1 MLFRSFIFS
10 EVTKKLTMIGLGIY
24 IFLLL
29 VNLCLANR
37 VTCQYNSGMNIQDV
51 LMKIIMAVGKQL
63 ICQPIYC
70 SSLFK
75 YLAAFTIVLRV
86 CTCHSPSAVLR

>member
-1 MLFRSFIFS
+1 
-10 EVTKKLTMIGLGIY
+10 MISLGIY
-24 IFLLL
+24 MFLFL
-29 VNLCLANR
+29 VNLCLANQ
-37 VTCQYNSGMNIQDV
+37 VICQYNSGTNIRDV

-75 YLAAFTIVLRV
+75 YLVAFTIVL
-86 CTCHSPSAVLR
+86 T